1 MTAAQEPPTKS
12 LNCPACGAPIV
23 LRALGASVMV
33 ACASCKTQLDVSKP
47 EIQVI
52 RRFNEAVR
60 QFDLPLGSR
69 GTLRGKPLEVVG
81 AMLRRDAD
89 GSWIEYLLWSPFA
102 GFRWLIQDRGHWS
115 LAETIKDVA
124 AIRADYLGL
133 HYDNTTFRKFRE
145 SRAVVESVI
154 GEFYWRVKV
163 GSSADTADF
172 IAPPR
177 MLSQEK
183 TPTEQTWSLVTYLD
197 PAEIHQAFGIEPE
210 PRDDIAAHQPCPA
223 VEALATIRRGV
234 WIALG
239 LAVLVQAA
247 TVIAARNR
255 EIPVGTYTPA
265 AAHGQEAVFGPL
277 HLDARRSLNELV
289 AYSPLDNSWVE
300 LSYALVRKDT
310 GESYELSDSIEAY
323 SGVDSD
329 GRWSEGSTVGRA
341 LITALPA
348 GDYDVV
354 VDSTSGDSHG
364 APSAAPVKLSLTHD
378 VAPWRN
384 FWIACGVILLYPLY
398 LLCRSLAFERQ
409 RWSDSAFNPY
419 AKKE

>member
-1 MTAAQEPPTKS
+1 MVVCAA
-12 LNCPACGAPIV
+12 
-23 LRALGASVMV
+23 
-33 ACASCKTQLDVSKP
+33 CKTQIDVSKP

-52 RRFNEAVR
+52 RKFDEAAR
-60 QFDLPLGSR
+60 QFDLPLGTR
-69 GTLRGKPLEVVG
+69 GTLRGKPFEVIG
-81 AMLRRDAD
+81 AMVRRDDD

-115 LAETIKDVA
+115 LAETIKDIA
-124 AIRADYLGL
+124 SIRADYLGL

-145 SRAVVESVI
+145 STAVVESVV

-163 GSSADTADF
+163 GSSANTADYV
-172 IAPPR
+172 APPR

-197 PAEIHQAFGIEPE
+197 PTEIQQAFGIEPE
-210 PRDDIAAHQPCPA
+210 PRDDIAAHEPCPA
-223 VEALATIRRGV
+223 TETLRALQRPLWA
-234 WIALG
+234 ALG
-239 LAVLVQAA
+239 IAILVQAA

-265 AAHGQEAVFGPL
+265 AAHGQEAVFGPV
-277 HLDARRSLNELV
+277 HLEARRSLNELV
-289 AYSPLDNSWVE
+289 AYSPLDNSWVD
-300 LSYALVRKDT
+300 LDYALVHKGT
-310 GESYELSDSIEAY
+310 GVSYEFGDLIEAY
-323 SGVDSD
+323 SGADSD
-329 GRWSEGSTVGRA
+329 GSWSEGSNVGRA
-341 LITALPA
+341 LVTSLPA

-354 VDSTSGDSHG
+354 VDSTSGDAHG
-364 APSAAPVKLSLTHD
+364 APSAIPVKLSLTHD

-384 FWIACGVILLYPLY
+384 FWIACGVILLYPLF
-398 LLCRSLAFERQ
+398 LLFRRLVFERQ